1 MIHKPVLVKE
11 VLEYLNPKPGENF
24 IDGTIGQG
32 GHTLLILERIA
43 PGGRVLGIDLDVAQI
58 ENAKVEMPGQKER
71 VVLVHDSYANVK
83 NIALRENFTPVHG
96 ILLDLGYSSW
106 QIENSGK
113 GFSFQKDERL
123 DMRYDL
129 GSELTAETIVNEW
142 PEEKLLQ
149 ILDEYGEE
157 KFAKQIARAVVKA
170 RNSKKIESTFE
181 LVRIIESTVPEK
193 CQHGRIHCATRT
205 FQALRI
211 AVNDELGNLE
221 EALGEAISVLTSLGR
236 LVVIS
241 FHSLEDRM
249 VKNFFRE
256 QEKGGFVK
264 IITKKPIT
272 ASGGELQANPRARSA
287 KLRALIKV

>member
-43 PGGRVLGIDLDVAQI
+43 PGGRGLGIDLDVAQI